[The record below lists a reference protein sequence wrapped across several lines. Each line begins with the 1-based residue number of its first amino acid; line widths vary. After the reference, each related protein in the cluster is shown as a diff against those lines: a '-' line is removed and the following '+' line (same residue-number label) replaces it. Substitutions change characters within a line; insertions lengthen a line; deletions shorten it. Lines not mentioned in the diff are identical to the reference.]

1 MKNISKNLSPAK
13 VSSKQKK
20 VRTKAEVIE
29 IKEKANQLFNL
40 GKTPREVSRQLHIN
54 EAQSGKWRRE
64 LGLPPLVTKNSPK
77 PKSKKSRMGS
87 EEAAALKSEALPLF
101 KAGMTPKQV
110 ADKLK
115 IMSSLASRWRQ
126 EAGFEAL
133 KSNLTDAMK
142 SDAIQMASDGYKL
155 RQIANKLNV
164 TISTV
169 QRVLRS
175 NNVEKRRNT
184 SPNHSDEIKT
194 KAIKL
199 IEAGNNYRYA
209 ELNTGV
215 TASTIKRWYQT
226 AVEKGLAKKVK
237 KSNRGEDLELF
248 WLTRKRPDFEA
259 WRILASEWVSSQKN
273 VSIALLGLSTF
284 FDRYLIGYALATD
297 PIELLKKNNRALP
310 DFYKN
315 CLPQSMSSFA
325 VNNVI
330 HTFLEWV
337 LLKECSIED
346 EFGEPMVQRQL
357 FHNPIPALSATGKR
371 IHSESVK
378 ATLPYGYISRLRKI
392 LSPGPDFRDWKWA
405 QTAMGE
411 RRMNDDGEIIQG
423 SSTDWFEVTWDQIDK
438 EDPDCVW
445 RERRGIDPKTPLVL
459 EMWSP
464 VRWVALL
471 HKLQTPPRGFQ
482 VRMLDSGEGDT
493 WRYVKGQWTLN
504 SGPHKRGTRQK
515 PVENGIF
522 RRIEDQASGTEF
534 TSLYYNT
541 NKTADAKLSGNAK
554 GFEVPWPD
562 LQTSP
567 IEDQPYYWLEKLR
580 NWQEKFNPVAHP
592 TSWRELPK
600 IIFGNEK
607 SEETRSAFV
616 DNYFLFRMAEGKTV
630 FDKRCPLGTN
640 IIEIC
645 WDKLLFRF
653 QNDLEKSKE
662 THPDG
667 TPIILFDK
675 DGRGKTSI
683 AGRAL
688 FTLHGIRVSL
698 ITALAMDGG
707 MDINT
712 LMKLVG
718 HSRML
723 MTIYYVKPGQQHMK
737 DAILGATQRLSEKA
751 SSTIVAFLSNTRS
764 EDLIKKAVFNAAND
778 VFSVVEENPANRNPA
793 GWMMMM
799 EGICLAGGNT
809 SVDIL
814 GEKAR
819 GCHNGGP
826 KINTRAHGPVPGGIR
841 NCIRCRWF
849 ATRPEFIDALR
860 ARMNNI
866 SYYLNEAS
874 NESARLETLLEK
886 LRIQKYE
893 SEIEGSPFDSMSEMK
908 STERLYE
915 TSMNKTLSL
924 GMDWSACN
932 KLIMRCSAQ
941 ARQNNPDSISLIP
954 VGDALE
960 VVTILEETDS
970 NLLHISGICQDV
982 EIYPDLNP
990 GEAVR
995 ELGQL
1000 IDSKLERENLSP
1012 FFFRF
1017 SKIDQLKYANQ
1028 FMRQLSHLLD
1038 PNPIIGLKKA
1048 CKLIEGNDSLA
1059 VKISGDISS
1068 FLKLAPH
1075 ELSHQIP
1082 IRLADIE
1089 K

>member
-1 MKNISKNLSPAK
+1 MKNSNNELFSTLIIP
-13 VSSKQKK
+13 KQRK

-29 IKEKANQLFNL
+29 IKEKANQLFKL

-64 LGLPPLVTKNSPK
+64 FGFPLLNQRNVPKPERKNS
-77 PKSKKSRMGS
+77 RLGS
-87 EEAAALKSEALPLF
+87 EEAAALKLIALPMF

-110 ADKLK
+110 ADELK
-115 IMSSLASRWRQ
+115 ILSSLASRWRR
-126 EAGFEAL
+126 EAGFDAL
-133 KSNLTDAMK
+133 RINLTDAK
-142 SDAIQMASDGYKL
+142 KAEAIQMARDGYKF
-155 RQIANKLNV
+155 RQIADKLNV
-164 TISTV
+164 TNSTI
-169 QRVLRS
+169 QRVFRS

-184 SPNHSDEIKT
+184 SPNHSEEIKI

-226 AVEKGLAKKVK
+226 AVEQGLAKKVK
-237 KSNRGEDLELF
+237 KSNRGEDLELY

-259 WRILASEWVSSQKN
+259 WRILASEWVLSQKN
-273 VSIALLGLSTF
+273 VSIALLGLSAF
-284 FDRYLIGYALATD
+284 FDRYLIGYGLPVD
-297 PIELLKKNNRALP
+297 PIELLKKSNRVLP

-330 HTFLEWV
+330 HSFLEWV
-337 LLKECSIED
+337 LLKDCSIED

-371 IHSESVK
+371 THSESVK

-405 QTAMGE
+405 QTSMGE
-411 RRMNDDGEIIQG
+411 RRMDDDGELVQG
-423 SSTDWFEVTWDQIDK
+423 SSTDWFEVTWEQIDK

-493 WRYVKGQWTLN
+493 WRYVKGHWELN

-522 RRIEDQASGTEF
+522 RRIEDQTNGTEI

-541 NKTADAKLSGNAK
+541 NKTADARLSGNEK

-562 LQTSP
+562 LQTTP

-580 NWQEKFNPVAHP
+580 NWQEKFNPVTHP

-607 SEETRSAFV
+607 SEETRAAFV

-630 FDKRCPLGTN
+630 FEKRCPLGTN

-645 WDKLLFRF
+645 WDKLLFKF
-653 QNDLEKSKE
+653 QNDLKNSKE

-667 TPIILFDK
+667 SPIIFFDK

-718 HSRML
+718 HSRLL

-751 SSTIVAFLSNTRS
+751 SSTIVAFLANAKS
-764 EDLIKKAVFNAAND
+764 EDLVKTAVFNAAHD

-809 SVDIL
+809 SVEIV
-814 GEKAR
+814 GEKSR

-826 KINTRAHGPVPGGIR
+826 KINSRAHGPVPGGIR

-866 SYYLNEAS
+866 SFYLNDAT

-893 SEIEGSPFDSMSEMK
+893 SEISGIPFSSMSEMK

-915 TSMNKTLSL
+915 TSINKTLSL
-924 GMDWSACN
+924 GVDWSACN
-932 KLIMRCSAQ
+932 KLITRCSAQ
-941 ARQNNPDSISLIP
+941 ARKDHSDSIALIP
-954 VGDALE
+954 VGDAME
-960 VVTILEETDS
+960 VVTILEEIDS
-970 NLLHISGICQDV
+970 KLLHVSGICQDI

-995 ELGQL
+995 ELGQIL
-1000 IDSKLERENLSP
+1000 DSKLERENMKP
-1012 FFFRF
+1012 FFYRL
-1017 SKIDQLKYANQ
+1017 SKTDQLKYANK
-1028 FMRQLSHLLD
+1028 FMQQLSHSLD
-1038 PNPIIGLKKA
+1038 TNPIVGLKKA

-1059 VKISGDISS
+1059 EKIQGDISS
-1068 FLKLAPH
+1068 FLEFTPH
-1075 ELSHQIP
+1075 EVNRQIP
-1082 IRLADIE
+1082 IRLVHT
-1089 K
+1089 